1 MLQRLVDKGLKA
13 VDTISGCNIRFCF
26 ILNEDILIGFVQCV
40 IMATSSL
47 STAYIACSECKSED
61 VVTDFNAGDVIC
73 RACGVVLCGR
83 IMDETQEWNNHR
95 PDDGSS
101 GVDSNRV
108 GAASLGVTSDN
119 GLTTILD
126 RNTSKKTKSGGRMVA
141 TPLLNE
147 AWMQHAN
154 TRTMTSMS
162 DLSLLRCCER
172 VREIADVMGIPSAV
186 VDAGSQILMDLQSAG
201 QLKHKKGPLGDAI
214 CAAVLYIACRENSA
228 ARTLKEIAPAANVEW
243 KPLTKAFKKIAR
255 HIQQTGSCGGGVISI
270 VKGEDLIPRYC
281 SQLGLDPSVAQAAK
295 HVARKASEL
304 ELDCGRSPCDLA
316 AAAICFACSI
326 MSGSAHAISRKKR
339 ETADDRFISE
349 PAEVAEVAKSTVKS
363 MGKTLKL
370 LFPFRHQLV
379 PDHLSKHISCLEQLV
394 CPV

>member
-1 MLQRLVDKGLKA
+1 
-13 VDTISGCNIRFCF
+13 
-26 ILNEDILIGFVQCV
+26 
-40 IMATSSL
+40 MATSSL
-47 STAYIACSECKSED
+47 STVYIACSECKSDD
-61 VVTDFNAGDVIC
+61 VVTDFSAGDVIC

-95 PDDGSS
+95 SDDGPS
-101 GVDSNRV
+101 GAESNRV

-119 GLTTILD
+119 GLVTILD
-126 RNTSKKTKSGGRMVA
+126 RKNSTKTKYGGRMVEN
-141 TPLLNE
+141 PPPLNE
-147 AWMQHAN
+147 TWMKHAN
-154 TRTMTSMS
+154 CSSMTSTS
-162 DLSLLRCCER
+162 DLSLIRCCER

-186 VDAGSQILMDLQSAG
+186 VDAGSLILMNLQNAG
-201 QLKHKKGPLGDAI
+201 QLTHKKGPLGDAI

-228 ARTLKEIAPAANVEW
+228 ARTLKEIAPVANVEW
-243 KPLTKAFKKIAR
+243 KSLIKAFKKISR
-255 HIQQTGSCGGGVISI
+255 HIQQSGRCGSGVTSI
-270 VKGEDLIPRYC
+270 VKGEDLIPRFC

-326 MSGSAHAISRKKR
+326 MSDSTHSVSRKKR
-339 ETADDRFISE
+339 EVADDRFISE
-349 PAEVAEVAKSTVKS
+349 PSEVAEVAQSTVKS

-379 PDHLSKHISCLEQLV
+379 PDHLSKHIPCLEQLV

>member
-1 MLQRLVDKGLKA
+1 M
-13 VDTISGCNIRFCF
+13 
-26 ILNEDILIGFVQCV
+26 
-40 IMATSSL
+40 MATSSL

-61 VVTDFNAGDVIC
+61 VVTDFSAGDVIC

-95 PDDGSS
+95 SGDGSS
-101 GVDSNRV
+101 GADSNRV
-108 GAASLGVTSDN
+108 GAASLGVTSDG
-119 GLTTILD
+119 GLVTILD
-126 RNTSKKTKSGGRMVA
+126 RKTCTKTKSGGRMVA
-141 TPLLNE
+141 NPYPLNE
-147 AWMQHAN
+147 AWMKHAN
-154 TRTMTSMS
+154 SSAMTSMS
-162 DLSLLRCCER
+162 DLSLIRCCEK

-186 VDAGSQILMDLQSAG
+186 VDAGSLILMDLQNAG

-243 KPLTKAFKKIAR
+243 KSLTKAFKKIAR
-255 HIQQTGSCGGGVISI
+255 HIQQSGSCGSGVISI
-270 VKGEDLIPRYC
+270 VKGEDLIPRCC

-326 MSGSAHAISRKKR
+326 MSDSTHAISRKKR
-339 ETADDRFISE
+339 EVADDRFISE
-349 PAEVAEVAKSTVKS
+349 PAEVAEVAQSTVKS

-379 PDHLSKHISCLEQLV
+379 PDHLSKHIPCLEQLA

>member
-1 MLQRLVDKGLKA
+1 
-13 VDTISGCNIRFCF
+13 
-26 ILNEDILIGFVQCV
+26 
-40 IMATSSL
+40 MATSSL
-47 STAYIACSECKSED
+47 STAYVTCSECKSED
-61 VVTDFNAGDVIC
+61 VVTDFSAGDVIC

-95 PDDGSS
+95 SDDGSS
-101 GVDSNRV
+101 GADSNRV

-119 GLTTILD
+119 GLVTILD
-126 RNTSKKTKSGGRMVA
+126 RKKTSTKAKSGGRMVA
-141 TPLLNE
+141 TPPPLNE

-154 TRTMTSMS
+154 SSSMTSTS
-162 DLSLLRCCER
+162 DLNLLRCCER

-201 QLKHKKGPLGDAI
+201 QLKHKKGPLGDAV

-243 KPLTKAFKKIAR
+243 KSLTKAFKKIAR
-255 HIQQTGSCGGGVISI
+255 HIQQNGSCVGGVVSI
-270 VKGEDLIPRYC
+270 VKGEDLIPRCC

-326 MSGSAHAISRKKR
+326 MSDSVHVISSKKR
-339 ETADDRFISE
+339 EMADDRFISE

-363 MGKTLKL
+363 MGRTLKR

-379 PDHLSKHISCLEQLV
+379 PDYLTKHISCLEQLV
-394 CPV
+394 CPG